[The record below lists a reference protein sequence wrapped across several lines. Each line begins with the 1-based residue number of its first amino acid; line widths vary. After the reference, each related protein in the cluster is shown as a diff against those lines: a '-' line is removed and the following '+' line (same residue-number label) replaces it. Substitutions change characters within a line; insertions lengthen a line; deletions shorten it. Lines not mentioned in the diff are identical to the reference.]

1 MGVAT
6 KNLTRDKTRLGLSVT
21 GVALAIMLILIL
33 NGFIAGIYRQVSA
46 YLDHAPGS
54 VAVLQAGS
62 GGTGSVIPVT
72 TAETVRRI
80 DGVAKVVP
88 VTSQWAVLDLRG
100 TKQFVYV
107 LGYDP
112 GIGGGP
118 WTLRAGRG
126 AAADDEMVFDSVLAD
141 RRGIRLGDRVDLM
154 GHSFTVVG
162 LSAGTTSWM
171 TSYLFVRNTAA
182 ENLFGAPG
190 TISYLLVTP
199 RDGVSTSQLRS
210 RLGGIPGT
218 EVQLKSE
225 MIATAQRLNA
235 GVFSVPLQLMAVIAS
250 LVGTLVVGLVVYS
263 GTIERQREYGVLK
276 AIGARNLV
284 LYRVVATQALVA
296 AVAGAAVGVGLAE
309 LAARLIMAVKP
320 QFLIVIEPG
329 SVLSALAIAL
339 GMAVLA
345 ALFPARLLAHLAPAD
360 VFRR

>member
-1 MGVAT
+1 MGVAS

-62 GGTGSVIPVT
+62 GGTGSVIPIS
-72 TAETVRRI
+72 TAGTVRRI
-80 DGVAKVVP
+80 EGVAKVVP

-112 GIGGGP
+112 VLGGGP
-118 WTLRAGRG
+118 WTLRTGHG
-126 AAADDEMVFDSVLAD
+126 AAADDEMVFDSVLAE
-141 RRGIRLGDRVDLM
+141 RRGVRVGDHVALM
-154 GHSFTVVG
+154 GRTFAVVG
-162 LSAGTTSWM
+162 LSSGTTSWM
-171 TSYLFVRNTAA
+171 TSYLFVRNSAA
-182 ENLFGAPG
+182 EKLFGAPG
-190 TISYLLVTP
+190 TVSYLLVTP
-199 RDGVSTSQLRS
+199 KDGVSADQLKTRLS
-210 RLGGIPGT
+210 RIPGT

-296 AVAGAAVGVGLAE
+296 AIAGAALGVGLAG
-309 LAARLIMAVKP
+309 LAAQLIMAVKP

-329 SVLSALAIAL
+329 SVLLAMGIAL
-339 GMAVLA
+339 GMAVFA
-345 ALFPARLLAHLAPAD
+345 ALFPARLLARLAPAD